1 MLMQKGGRTFTEIL
15 EQPDCWASSI
25 RLYNKERETLIWIKK
40 MRFEQIIFIGCG
52 ASYAAAMVGSWM
64 FRDVGKVNAI
74 AFPASELVLSENLPF
89 DIRRR
94 TLVIAL
100 SKSGETH
107 EVAWAMN
114 RLRKIKP
121 DLPIMVLTCNGE
133 SELIGQATKSIITD
147 MAMDDGVVAIKSF
160 STTLYVLALIA
171 AAIGG
176 QGKLLQELS
185 KIPKMIEIRKYYD
198 AISKMRK
205 LSDVK
210 SITFCGTG
218 FNWGLAQYGSLL
230 VKEMSLTPAN
240 YLQTLEV
247 RHGHFVSASPTSLF
261 VYLLS
266 ENSKELQLEA
276 MHDTAKLRALMFL
289 VAEDMSEM
297 VEAGVEYA
305 IKLKTDLS
313 PYSRIFYTIPIIQAI
328 SFQHA
333 ICKGMNPDKPK
344 HLTGAVKYRHKMEF

>member
-1 MLMQKGGRTFTEIL
+1 MLMQKGGRTFAEIL

-40 MRFEQIIFIGCG
+40 MRFEQIVFIGCG

-64 FRDVGKVNAI
+64 FREIGKANAI
-74 AFPASELVLSENLPF
+74 AYPASELVVSENLPF

-94 TLVIAL
+94 TLVIAI
-100 SKSGETH
+100 SKSGETD

-121 DLPIMVLTCNGE
+121 DQPIILITCNGD
-133 SELIGQATKSIITD
+133 SKLIDKATKSIITN
-147 MAMDDGVVAIKSF
+147 MAMDDGIIAIKSF
-160 STTLYVLALIA
+160 STMLYVIALIA

-176 QGKLLQELS
+176 KGKLLQELS
-185 KIPKMIEIRKYYD
+185 KLPKMIDIRKYHD
-198 AISKMRK
+198 AVSKMRK

-210 SITFCGTG
+210 SATFCGTG
-218 FNWGLAQYGSLL
+218 LNLGLAQYGSLII
-230 VKEMSLTPAN
+230 KEMSLTPTN

-247 RHGHFVSASPTSLF
+247 RHGHFVTASPTSLF

-266 ENSKELQLEA
+266 EHAKEVQLEA
-276 MHDTAKLRALMFL
+276 MHDAAKMRAQIFL
-289 VAEDMSEM
+289 IAEDISEM

-305 IKLKTDLS
+305 IKLKTGLS
-313 PYSRIFYTIPIIQAI
+313 PYSQIFCTIPIIQLI

-333 ICKGMNPDKPK
+333 IRKGMNPDKPK
-344 HLTGAVKYRHKMEF
+344 HLTETVKYRHKMEF